1 MSGCNRAKLNTEE
14 VSMRSQQKAIPLHLR
29 SRHYPMT
36 NDTQI

>member
-14 VSMRSQQKAIPLHLR
+14 VSMRSQQKDIPLHLR